1 MSEEQDQPTIL
12 ELQARWDKIRI
23 ANLYDTLD
31 EMGYPNQCIDL
42 GIRPL
47 FPHQHLA
54 GVAITVR
61 GARDPRTREEHRAD
75 AEKAKAEGKTP
86 GPFVHELLFPGC
98 VVVVDGGGEPL
109 TGKFGEM
116 TSWALKQ
123 NGAKGIVLDGYIRDK
138 LGLEVIPD
146 YTVCSRGTSPIESA
160 QRWSQVAVNVPIAMP
175 GTLTSQV
182 EVRPGDWI
190 IGGPDGVIVVP
201 QQIAMEALEKAEEI
215 ERREQGMREDL
226 AAGMSFKDA
235 YQKWERA

>member
-1 MSEEQDQPTIL
+1 MSENEKDYTVL

-31 EMGYPNQCIDL
+31 KMGYGDQCLDL

-54 GVAITVR
+54 GKAVTAS
-61 GARDPRTREEHRAD
+61 GARDPRTREQIE
-75 AEKAKAEGKTP
+75 AEEKDTAVYVSVGK
-86 GPFVHELLFPGC
+86 LCFPGC
-98 VVVVDGGGEPL
+98 VVVVDGGGEPW

-116 TSWALKQ
+116 TSWHLKQ
-123 NGAKGIVLDGYIRDK
+123 AGAKGIVLDGFIRDL

-146 YTVCSRGTSPIESA
+146 YTVCARGTSPIESA
-160 QRWSQVAVNVPIAMP
+160 KRWRIQKSNVTIAMP

-182 EVRPGDWI
+182 AVSPGDWI

-201 QQIAMEALEKAEEI
+201 QEISMEALIKVEEI
-215 ERREQGMREDL
+215 EGREQGMREDL
-226 AAGMSFKDA
+226 ASGMSFEDC
-235 YQKWERA
+235 YRKWGRA